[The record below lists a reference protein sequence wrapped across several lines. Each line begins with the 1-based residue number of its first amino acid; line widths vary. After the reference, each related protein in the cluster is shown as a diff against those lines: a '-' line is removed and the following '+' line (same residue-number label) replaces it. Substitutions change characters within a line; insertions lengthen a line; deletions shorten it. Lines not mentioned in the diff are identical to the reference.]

1 MLRVRGLGKRLGG
14 RSLFAGLELALG
26 AGETAFVLGP
36 NGSGKST
43 LLRVLSGIVAPDRG
57 EIEIAGH
64 DALATPAL
72 AKAKLGYVPDGLDA
86 LPDLRVSE
94 LLALTRSLGALPR
107 TPSAAAA
114 RWEERLGV
122 TSLAAELL
130 RSLSFGQHKRV
141 ALAAALAKAPPLL
154 LLDEPTN
161 GLDPA
166 GVELLHELFA
176 ERRSAGQSQLVT
188 TNDLDF
194 VERSPGQRYELLSG
208 KLQPSAELQSD
219 ARTTRRSK

>member
-1 MLRVRGLGKRLGG
+1 MLAVRGLVKRLGG
-14 RSLFAGLELALG
+14 RTLLTGLDLALG

-43 LLRVLSGIVAPDRG
+43 LLRVLSGILDPDRG

-64 DALATPAL
+64 DALATPTL
-72 AKAKLGYVPDGLDA
+72 AKAKLGYVPDGLDE

-94 LLALTRSLGALPR
+94 LLTLTRSLGALPR
-107 TPSAAAA
+107 TPSAADV
-114 RWEERLGV
+114 RWQERLGV

-130 RSLSFGQHKRV
+130 RELSFGQRKRV
-141 ALAAALAKAPPLL
+141 ALAAALAGAPPLL

-166 GVELLHELFA
+166 GIELLHELFA
-176 ERRSAGQSQLVT
+176 ERRSAGQSQLVA

-194 VERSPGQRYELLSG
+194 VKWSAGQRYELRSG
-208 KLQPSAELQSD
+208 RLQPIAAPANDQTVK
-219 ARTTRRSK
+219 RTS